1 MFIDVGECEHVT
13 RKTFGNLWK
22 STIKGY
28 IYNERCIV
36 GKERSN
42 SIQIFCSIISLNNLR
57 ESVELCANLKLC
69 SICGPKVFS
78 FCVLEKIPRIG
89 DLGIWRSF
97 VVTKINIL
105 KS

>member
-28 IYNERCIV
+28 IYIYSERCIA

-57 ESVELCANLKLC
+57 ANV
-69 SICGPKVFS
+69 PKIV
-78 FCVLEKIPRIG
+78 
-89 DLGIWRSF
+89 
-97 VVTKINIL
+97 
-105 KS
+105 